1 MKNISILGST
11 GSIGTQ
17 TVEVCKHIGYNV
29 LALSAYYNIKLLE
42 NQARL
47 LKPKIISIYKDELY
61 SELKNNLKDTNIEVL
76 CGLEGIIKCATINQS
91 DMVVNAIVGISGLI
105 PTIESIKAKKNVA
118 LANKETIV
126 TAGCIINELAYK
138 NNISIIPVD
147 SEHSAIF
154 QCLQGN
160 KIDQVNKI
168 ILTASGGPF
177 FGKNIDDLKNVTVQQ
192 ALNHPNW
199 SMGNKIS
206 IDSATLMN
214 KGLEFIEAVH
224 LFNLSTDKIDILIHR
239 QSIIH
244 SLVEY
249 NDKSIIAQLG
259 VADMKIPIQYAL
271 TYPDRL
277 NCHTESLDLIKFN
290 NLTFD
295 KPDINTFLCL
305 KACIKAI
312 ELGGLYP
319 TLVNGSNEQA
329 VELFLNN
336 KISFLDIGRL
346 VFNSL
351 NINLDNYKYNL
362 ENIIKVDKLAREYV
376 LSNI

>member
-17 TVEVCKHIGYNV
+17 TVEVCKYIGYNV
-29 LALSAYYNIKLLE
+29 LALSAYSNIKLLE

-47 LKPKIISIYKDELY
+47 LKPKVISIYRKDLY
-61 SELKNNLKDTNIEVL
+61 SDLKNNLKDTNIEVL

-91 DMVVNAIVGISGLI
+91 AIVVNAIVGISGLI
-105 PTIESIKAKKNVA
+105 PTIESIKAKKNIA

-126 TAGCIINELAYK
+126 TAGHIINELADK

-224 LFNLSTDKIDILIHR
+224 LFNLSTEKIDILIHR

-271 TYPDRL
+271 TYPDRF

-312 ELGGLYP
+312 ELGGLYT

-329 VELFLNN
+329 VDLFLNN

-346 VFNSL
+346 VLNSL